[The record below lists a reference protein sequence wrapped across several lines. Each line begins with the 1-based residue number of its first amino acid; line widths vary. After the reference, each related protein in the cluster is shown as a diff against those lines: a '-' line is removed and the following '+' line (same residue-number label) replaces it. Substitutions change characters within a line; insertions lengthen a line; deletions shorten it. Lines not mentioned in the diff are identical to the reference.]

1 VKDQWLQMGTADQ
14 RDDLTQHDT
23 VIAGAVRLPQPTLE

>member
-1 VKDQWLQMGTADQ
+1 MEDQWLQLGTVDQ

-23 VIAGAVRLPQPTLE
+23 VIPGAVRLPQPTLE